1 MNFHFFRF
9 YSFLEIIRHFPKPR
23 LWRAFVGNA
32 KFVLPKGGSHLLS
45 FNDEMTMCPRQRCP
59 WTFFLGRWVPLTM
72 CPCDE
77 ASLTVASRPRGRKET
92 VDNHNGQRLLA
103 KIWASL
109 GALRAIRGH
118 IASASVTITK
128 KYSATW
134 VDKEIKWVNEWM
146 SQEVSEGMSEWA
158 KEWGSERVRE
168 GGGLHVGIIL
178 VLYII
183 RRRETIPGLGYIYI

>member
-23 LWRAFVGNA
+23 LWRAFEGNA

-45 FNDEMTMCPRQRCP
+45 LVCPRQRCP

-72 CPCDE
+72 FPCDE
-77 ASLTVASRPRGRKET
+77 ASLTVVSWPRGRKET
-92 VDNHNGQRLLA
+92 VDNHNGQRWLA
-103 KIWASL
+103 KIWVPWVPFGPSGDTLHRLLYPSL
-109 GALRAIRGH
+109 TY
-118 IASASVTITK
+118 SVTG
-128 KYSATW
+128 
-134 VDKEIKWVNEWM
+134 VDKVIKWVNEWM
-146 SQEVSEGMSEWA
+146 SEEVSEGMSEWA

-183 RRRETIPGLGYIYI
+183 RRRETIPGLGYIQYI